1 MLQFGVSEMGCD
13 LRELFGALG
22 CGAAGFLPG
31 SLLALRAM
39 ASLLGREGRRSVKV
53 MVVAWLLSPLLG
65 QEGLGRVWYP
75 LGC

>member
-31 SLLALRAM
+31 STA
-39 ASLLGREGRRSVKV
+39 GKGVKV
-53 MVVAWLLSPLLG
+53 MVVAWLLSPPLG
-65 QEGLGRVWYP
+65 AGRMQEGPGRVWYP